1 MIPPPTPVEPN
12 VEPNYQACLHPGTE
26 LFWSRYLFKSVVF
39 PHNLSA
45 CFKTYVLQYPILRCL
60 AESCCESHFKVLFQF
75 GDFGAFSMLLCLSI
89 QFLLPKIL
97 RSLKLTT
104 ACTWKKNKSI
114 QIKKLNMYHFSFHLS
129 CASNLSI
136 VDRQCLSGLCQSLD
150 FCP

>member
-1 MIPPPTPVEPN
+1 MFTPWHRAILEQIFVQKRGVSLQSLRMFQN
-12 VEPNYQACLHPGTE
+12 IC
-26 LFWSRYLFKSVVF
+26 SSV
-39 PHNLSA
+39 SD
-45 CFKTYVLQYPILRCL
+45 L
-60 AESCCESHFKVLFQF
+60 ALSCCESHFKVLFQF

-104 ACTWKKNKSI
+104 TCTWKKIKASKS
-114 QIKKLNMYHFSFHLS
+114 KRLNMYHFSFHLS